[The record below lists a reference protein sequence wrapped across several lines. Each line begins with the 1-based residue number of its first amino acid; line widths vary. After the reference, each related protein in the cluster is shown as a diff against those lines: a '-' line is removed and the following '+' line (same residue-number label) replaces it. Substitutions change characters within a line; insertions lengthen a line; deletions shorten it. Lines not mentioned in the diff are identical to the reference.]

1 MDTFAA
7 LALATEPPCATLLDR
22 QPESRED
29 KIVNA
34 VMWRNI
40 FGQSTYQMVVL
51 MLLLFCGKGWFG
63 FSYPNDVPLVYTTN
77 YCDANLDNPA
87 LSGGCIVNDLSEKAE
102 LYTIVFQAFVFM
114 TLFN

>member
-7 LALATEPPCATLLDR
+7 LALATEPPSATLLDR
-22 QPESRED
+22 QPESRDD

-40 FGQSTYQMVVL
+40 FGQSIYQMVVL

-63 FSYPNDVPLVYTTN
+63 LVYPNDVPLVYTEA
-77 YCDANLDNPA
+77 YCSENIDSPNLT
-87 LSGGCIVNDLSEKAE
+87 SCVVNDLSEKAL
-102 LYTIVFQAFVFM
+102 LYTIVFQTFVFM